1 MATQSVFPASV
12 PTRRTRKK
20 IRRRL
25 EDNWLELED
34 ERGRV
39 YFANAVTRE
48 TSWHP
53 PAPLERHGLPG
64 PDAAPGAGR
73 SGQGAASG
81 TPPAEPGHAKRLSLE
96 QAGQA
101 PLRSTH
107 SPAKH
112 DTAPSPNV
120 SGDAESKSFSQALEE
135 WQRTY
140 RSLGMRRGGS
150 PKPPGQG
157 AAAAPVP
164 DSAELVGAPPEPAVS
179 PPQSASRRQSVQTA
193 TGDDLPPKA
202 DISTSGLGVIVE
214 PEPTAKGNFVVQH
227 VVPGAAAAKTGR
239 VHVGDVVEA
248 INGVPVT
255 GLTSQQLKDWVA
267 AEVRTGVVTFALRKM
282 MDAGEEMGAGPSW
295 RQGDLLNVDLLTSGR
310 AGEKAGDH
318 NGICHGEKHQ
328 QNLLQVVDLMQQL
341 QDMTVA
347 LEREREA
354 GRFLRQMCREREA
367 ALQELLQERER
378 GDQKEIR
385 AALET
390 REREFERAMHQME
403 TALLEKHAEDKRLW
417 QREMERE
424 RETAAA
430 RERGHSQEVKA
441 LKEALEERGNLAA
454 ETKAFHARAA
464 QVVPRRSC
472 CARGRERALGWTLGL
487 KCNPIEHHPCPTL
500 DIDS

>member
-112 DTAPSPNV
+112 DTAPSPNI

-227 VVPGAAAAKTGR
+227 VVPGAAAARSGR

-318 NGICHGEKHQ
+318 NGICHGEKPQ

-378 GDQKEIR
+378 GDQREIR

-454 ETKAFHARAA
+454 ETKALHARAA
-464 QVVPRRSC
+464 QVLPHPRLLHSR
-472 CARGRERALGWTLGL
+472 
-487 KCNPIEHHPCPTL
+487 P
-500 DIDS
+500 